1 MSEICP
7 RCKTKIKYGMIC
19 PSCRYN
25 LMFMPCYCCGNM
37 VSIAAPQC
45 MKCGTPIPKRS
56 TGSAL
61 IDVFGIL
68 IIIYAIIAST
78 INQRFYSFS
87 FVMMS
92 ILLVV
97 AWRRYKRF
105 SDMPI
110 YDITQA
116 KNTLIAVVVVF
127 ILMFFGFGVVI
138 I

>member
-37 VSIAAPQC
+37 VSIAAQQC
-45 MKCGTPIPKRS
+45 MKCGTPVPKRS
-56 TGSAL
+56 TESIAVNVIGVLIVIYSIVSLIAGGEYYSAGF
-61 IDVFGIL
+61 IPMI
-68 IIIYAIIAST
+68 
-78 INQRFYSFS
+78 
-87 FVMMS
+87 
-92 ILLVV
+92 ILLIV

-105 SDMPI
+105 SDMPM

-116 KNTLIAVVVVF
+116 KNSLIAIFVVF
-127 ILMFFGFGVVI
+127 LLMFCGFGI
-138 I
+138 III